1 MKTLREVA
9 DELCPYRLEDY
20 DPAIDDMSDELI
32 RMGWIDGFITG
43 AQWREDNPVA
53 ADSASDPESDSI
65 ELCGLLWDTE
75 NLAIGG
81 FVVNFGDMDIF
92 DLSDCFGDSYQM
104 WVIGNIHDNAD
115 LIK

>member
-20 DPAIDDMSDELI
+20 DPAIDDILDECLHDS
-32 RMGWIDGFITG
+32 WIVGFIAG
-43 AQWREDNPVA
+43 VKWKEENPVS

-81 FVVNFGDMDIF
+81 DEEDGR
-92 DLSDCFGDSYQM
+92 
-104 WVIGNIHDNAD
+104 HHHT
-115 LIK
+115 